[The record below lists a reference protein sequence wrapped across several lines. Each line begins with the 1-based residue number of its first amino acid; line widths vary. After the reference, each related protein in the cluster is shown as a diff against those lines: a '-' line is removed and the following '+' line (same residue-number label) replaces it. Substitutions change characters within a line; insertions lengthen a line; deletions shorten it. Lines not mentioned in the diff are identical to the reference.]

1 MATQKLSSRID
12 SVKIYAAGATVTRI
26 AELQLI
32 PGELPEQV
40 EIAELPLALDDSSV
54 RVRVETTQGNAP
66 IAGDIRIGLAVP
78 PLSKTPNPPPEE
90 ELRAAK
96 IAVKQL
102 EDNISLIDREISI
115 LNQLEVPARPESDI
129 GVAPPASPMSA
140 RLALANF
147 SDEQIRQR
155 IQEKRENLEKLAKAK
170 ENLADLEQKQTIAST
185 ARNAKPEELRK
196 TVIVSLSYEEGTSD
210 LNQTIGLV
218 LEYFVPGARWTP
230 TYVCRLN
237 SVENQATIAV
247 RALICQRTGEDWS
260 SVKLELSTAN
270 PIAWCAIP
278 ELPSLRLG
286 KTQPKIRKAG
296 WRKPPVGA
304 EILFED
310 FDRQKE
316 SALSAVSNRLI
327 TDIVYP
333 SMPPLLNLVWKPQ
346 TAEEVSTQNIATN
359 QFSLPRRISSSLS
372 PFGNKLIQT
381 GYVNHEQMKQAMIE
395 SRSSGR
401 PLTEILESLTG
412 RQLPPDLLR
421 QYKKQQSFELKV
433 LFGVE
438 CLDREITNIPVNQF
452 GDLIESLI
460 PIDICRR
467 YRLVPLSK
475 SDGQPPSVLIA
486 MVNPDDQEALDEL
499 NRILRAQGLS
509 LKRMVIAREDYEQ
522 LITKYLD
529 EEAERLE
536 KREQQTDV
544 SALFDEL
551 ENFVAES
558 TEFADF
564 AAQSNDELDI
574 FSFVDESYEEKIVV
588 ELQTPEPNADFL
600 PYGLMRM
607 GTADNREKRGKL
619 AIAKPQEL
627 YLEILQSQKVAVN
640 FNILKV
646 VQQAVYS
653 AQECLSFPLP
663 PGGINVRTVAASFDY
678 SYSAD
683 GRIDIPS
690 DGQFHSVALTSKTT
704 DVDVRYIVVPR
715 EDTNV
720 FRIAQLRNPL
730 SAPLLS
736 GPADVY
742 VDGEYILSTNIVTV
756 PPQGQMELGLGV
768 EQAIKVARN
777 TSYWEER
784 SGETIVAFNE
794 LCHQIKIEITNH
806 LSREAKIEVRERL
819 PIPQEGAKVEVQIE
833 QVSPE
838 WQQYNQQ
845 ERGRTIRGGYRWQ
858 VEIPAKEQKTLSV
871 DYKIKTFVDSEL
883 IGGNRRE

>member
-1 MATQKLSSRID
+1 MAIQKLSSRID

-54 RVRVETTQGNAP
+54 RVRVETAQGNVP

-78 PLSKTPNPPPEE
+78 LVSETPNPPPEE

-147 SDEQIRQR
+147 SDEQIRLR
-155 IQEKRENLEKLAKAK
+155 IQEKRENLEKLVKAR
-170 ENLADLEQKQTIAST
+170 ENLADLEQKQAIAST
-185 ARNAKPEELRK
+185 ARNAKPEELQK

-210 LNQTIGLV
+210 LNQTIQLV

-230 TYVCRLN
+230 TYVCQLN
-237 SVENQATIAV
+237 SVENTATIAV

-270 PIAWCAIP
+270 PIAWNALP
-278 ELPSLRLG
+278 ELPSLRIG
-286 KTQPKIRKAG
+286 KVQPEIRKAG
-296 WRKPPVGA
+296 WRKPPIGA

-333 SMPPLLNLVWKPQ
+333 SMPPLLNLAWKPQ
-346 TAEEVSTQNIATN
+346 TAEKVSTQNIATT
-359 QFSLPRRISSSLS
+359 QFSLPRRISTNLS

-401 PLTEILESLTG
+401 PLTETLESLTG

-421 QYKKQQSFELKV
+421 QYKKQLSFELSV

-438 CLDREITNIPVNQF
+438 CLDREITNIPVSQF

-475 SDGQPPSVLIA
+475 SYGQSPSVLIA
-486 MVNPDDQEALDEL
+486 MVNPDDQEALDDL
-499 NRILRAQGLS
+499 KRILSSQGLS
-509 LKRMVIAREDYEQ
+509 LQRMVIMREDYEH

-529 EEAERLE
+529 EEAERIE
-536 KREQQTDV
+536 KQEREKQTDV
-544 SALFDEL
+544 SGLLD
-551 ENFVAES
+551 S
-558 TEFADF
+558 
-564 AAQSNDELDI
+564 LDI
-574 FSFVDESYEEKIVV
+574 SSLVDARSRYEENSVV
-588 ELQTPEPNADFL
+588 ELQTPEPNANFL

-619 AIAKPQEL
+619 AIAQTQEL
-627 YLEILQSQKVAVN
+627 YLEILQRQKVEVN
-640 FNILKV
+640 FNILEV
-646 VQQAVYS
+646 VRQAVYN

-690 DGQFHSVALTSKTT
+690 DGQFHSVALTNKTT

-730 SAPLLS
+730 SALLLS

-742 VDGEYILSTNIVTV
+742 VDGEYILSTNIATV
-756 PPQGQMELGLGV
+756 PPKGKMQLGLGV

-777 TSYWEER
+777 TSYWEKR
-784 SGETIVAFNE
+784 SGKTIVAFNE
-794 LCHQIKIEITNH
+794 LCHQIKIEMTNH

-833 QVSPE
+833 QVLPE

-871 DYKIKTFVDSEL
+871 DYTIKTFVDSEL

>member
-1 MATQKLSSRID
+1 MAIQKLSSRID

-40 EIAELPLALDDSSV
+40 EIAQLPLALEDSSV
-54 RVRVETTQGNAP
+54 RVRVETIQGNVP

-78 PLSKTPNPPPEE
+78 PPSETPNPPPEE

-96 IAVKQL
+96 IAVKQI
-102 EDNISLIDREISI
+102 EDIIRLIDREISV

-129 GVAPPASPMSA
+129 GLAPPASPMSA

-147 SDEQIRQR
+147 SDEQIRLR

-170 ENLADLEQKQTIAST
+170 ENLADLEQKQAIASR

-196 TVIVSLSYEEGTSD
+196 TVIVSLSYENETSD
-210 LNQTIGLV
+210 LNQTIGLI

-270 PIAWCAIP
+270 PIFWCAIP

-286 KTQPKIRKAG
+286 KAQPEIRKAG

-316 SALSAVSNRLI
+316 SALADVRKYSRRLMSGYSS
-327 TDIVYP
+327 D
-333 SMPPLLNLVWKPQ
+333 LLSGSGKSERRAYRV
-346 TAEEVSTQNIATN
+346 ADEELSGQGFLESSESQDL
-359 QFSLPRRISSSLS
+359 QFLS
-372 PFGNKLIQT
+372 DELLDKEEMVDFS
-381 GYVNHEQMKQAMIE
+381 E
-395 SRSSGR
+395 
-401 PLTEILESLTG
+401 LESLV
-412 RQLPPDLLR
+412 
-421 QYKKQQSFELKV
+421 S
-433 LFGVE
+433 
-438 CLDREITNIPVNQF
+438 
-452 GDLIESLI
+452 ESTSLQ
-460 PIDICRR
+460 
-467 YRLVPLSK
+467 RLSARPTPASALEPLSARLTPA
-475 SDGQPPSVLIA
+475 SAAPAPSMARRSSKYDLESRNFPKVGS
-486 MVNPDDQEALDEL
+486 QDEF
-499 NRILRAQGLS
+499 
-509 LKRMVIAREDYEQ
+509 K
-522 LITKYLD
+522 T
-529 EEAERLE
+529 
-536 KREQQTDV
+536 
-544 SALFDEL
+544 
-551 ENFVAES
+551 
-558 TEFADF
+558 
-564 AAQSNDELDI
+564 
-574 FSFVDESYEEKIVV
+574 
-588 ELQTPEPNADFL
+588 DFL

-619 AIAKPQEL
+619 AIAQTQEL
-627 YLEILQSQKVAVN
+627 YLEILHQQKVVVN
-640 FNILKV
+640 FNILEV

-653 AQECLSFPLP
+653 AQECLTFPLP
-663 PGGINVRTVAASFDY
+663 PGGINVRKVAASFDY

-777 TSYWEER
+777 TSYWEVR

-794 LCHQIKIEITNH
+794 LCHQIKIEIANR
-806 LSREAKIEVRERL
+806 LKRNAKIEVRERL
-819 PIPQEGAKVEVQIE
+819 PIPEEGAKVEVKIE

-838 WQQYNQQ
+838 WQQYKQE
-845 ERGRTIRGGYRWQ
+845 ERGTPIKGGYLWQ
-858 VEIPAKEQKTLSV
+858 IEVPAKEQTTLSV